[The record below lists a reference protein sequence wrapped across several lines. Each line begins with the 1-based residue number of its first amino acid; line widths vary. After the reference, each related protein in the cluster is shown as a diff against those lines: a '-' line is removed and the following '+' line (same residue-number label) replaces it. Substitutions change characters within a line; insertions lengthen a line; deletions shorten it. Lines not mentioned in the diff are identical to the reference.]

1 MKKDETL
8 GLVTLFEPILQ
19 QLNAGSWREKRL
31 AEMIREAQNIV
42 SNVRGDIYMEHDNE
56 TEIVSRNNLNS
67 SKLHLIA
74 KMSEVM

>member
-1 MKKDETL
+1 MKKDQTL

-19 QLNAGSWREKRL
+19 QLTAGDWREQRL
-31 AEMIREAQNIV
+31 AVMIREAQNIV
-42 SNVRGDIYMEHDNE
+42 ANVRGDIYMGGNDENK
-56 TEIVSRNNLNS
+56 IVSRINLNS